1 MRDDLQQDEVKKERL
16 EVKFGYDVMDNKSY
30 RESIPE
36 EMLKI
41 DYLKQSKSGPQLQLL
56 SKINSKIF
64 ILDYYRVN
72 TAMAIALGDALA
84 S

>member
-41 DYLKQSKSGPQLQLL
+41 DYLK
-56 SKINSKIF
+56 
-64 ILDYYRVN
+64 
-72 TAMAIALGDALA
+72 
-84 S
+84 